1 MATLGSLRTY
11 TRMINILRKAFDIPD
26 GEIEFLKD
34 SQKVIDWI
42 EGSKYALNSKKAI
55 YIAIVGTLKS
65 DESFDLE
72 PYRSKMDSYNK
83 EVVANY
89 ETQTLSKSEET
100 KYLPW
105 TQILDAVEKAR
116 VAVEDIWTL
125 QEYVILALYTLMPPV
140 RLDYG
145 EMKVVPVEPDQ
156 PVGNYLVW
164 SAQHKK
170 PYFYFSD
177 YKTFKVYGVMKIQ
190 LCPALVKVLEEW
202 LAYPDQYLLVDKQGG
217 PLGAVALG
225 QLIISTFHKH
235 CGKKVGVSMLRH
247 SYISYVR
254 AKELPIKKSDALAHQ
269 MMHSPKMSMIYRK
282 I

>member
-11 TRMINILRKAFDIPD
+11 TRMINILRKAFALPEDN
-26 GEIEFLKD
+26 IEFLKD
-34 SQKVIDWI
+34 TQKVIDWI
-42 EGSKYALNSKKAI
+42 ESSKYAVNSKKAI

-65 DESFDLE
+65 VEGYDLE

-116 VAVEDIWTL
+116 VAVEDVWTL

-145 EMKVVPVEPDQ
+145 EMKIVPVEPAE

-164 SAQHKK
+164 GKK

-190 LCPALVKVLEEW
+190 LCTPLVNVLEEW
-202 LAYPDQYLLVDKQGG
+202 LAYPTQYLLEDRSGG
-217 PLGAVALG
+217 ALGAVALG
-225 QLIISTFHKH
+225 QLIISTFQKH

-247 SYISYVR
+247 SYISYIR

>member
-11 TRMINILRKAFDIPD
+11 TRMINILRKAFGLPD
-26 GEIEFLKD
+26 DDIEFLKD
-34 SQKVIDWI
+34 SQRVIDWI
-42 EGSKYALNSKKAI
+42 ESSKYAVNSKKAI
-55 YIAIVGTLKS
+55 YIAIVGTLKAQ
-65 DESFDLE
+65 EGYDLT
-72 PYRSKMDSYNK
+72 PYRSKMDGYNK
-83 EVVANY
+83 EVIASY
-89 ETQTLSKSEET
+89 ETQTLSALEET

-116 VAVEDIWTL
+116 VAVEDVWTL

-145 EMKVVPVEPDQ
+145 EMKVVPVEPAD

-164 SAQHKK
+164 SKK

-177 YKTFKVYGVMKIQ
+177 YKTFKVYGVMKIE
-190 LCPALVKVLEEW
+190 LCAALVKVLEEW
-202 LAYPDQYLLVDKQGG
+202 LAYPDQYLLVDRSGS

-225 QLIISTFHKH
+225 QLIISTFQKH

-247 SYISYVR
+247 SYISYIR

>member
-11 TRMINILRKAFDIPD
+11 TRMINILRKAFELPD
-26 GEIEFLKD
+26 DNIEFLKD
-34 SQKVIDWI
+34 TQKVIDWI
-42 EGSKYALNSKKAI
+42 ESSKYAVNSKKAI

-65 DESFDLE
+65 VEGYDLE

-116 VAVEDIWTL
+116 VAVEDVWTL
-125 QEYVILALYTLMPPV
+125 QEYVILSLYTLMPPV

-145 EMKVVPVEPDQ
+145 EMKIVPVEPAE

-164 SAQHKK
+164 GKK

-190 LCPALVKVLEEW
+190 LCAALVKVLEEW
-202 LAYPDQYLLVDKQGG
+202 LAYPNQYLLEDRSGN

-225 QLIISTFHKH
+225 QLIISTFQKH

-247 SYISYVR
+247 SYISYIR

-282 I
+282 L

>member
-11 TRMINILRKAFDIPD
+11 TRMINILRKAFNIPE

-42 EGSKYALNSKKAI
+42 ETSKYALNSKKAI

-65 DESFDLE
+65 DESFDLQ
-72 PYRSKMDSYNK
+72 PYRDQMDKYNK

-89 ETQTLSKSEET
+89 NEQTLSVLEET

-105 TQILDAVEKAR
+105 SQILDAVEKAR
-116 VAVEDIWTL
+116 VAVEDVWTL

-145 EMKVVPVEPDQ
+145 EMKVVPVEPAE

-164 SAQHKK
+164 SKK

-202 LAYPDQYLLVDKQGG
+202 LAYPDQYLLVDRSGG

-282 I
+282 L

>member
-11 TRMINILRKAFDIPD
+11 TRMINILRKAFDIPE

-42 EGSKYALNSKKAI
+42 ETSKYALNSKKAI

-65 DESFDLE
+65 DESFDLQ
-72 PYRSKMDSYNK
+72 PYRDQMDKYNK

-89 ETQTLSKSEET
+89 NEQTLSVLEET

-105 TQILDAVEKAR
+105 SQILDAVEKAR
-116 VAVEDIWTL
+116 VAVEDVWTL

-145 EMKVVPVEPDQ
+145 EMKIVPVEPAE

-164 SAQHKK
+164 SKK

-202 LAYPDQYLLVDKQGG
+202 LAYPDQYLLVDRSGG

>member
-11 TRMINILRKAFDIPD
+11 TRMINILRKAFGLPD
-26 GEIEFLKD
+26 DNIEFLKD
-34 SQKVIDWI
+34 TQKVIDWI
-42 EGSKYALNSKKAI
+42 EGSKYAVNSKKAI

-65 DESFDLE
+65 VEGYDLE

-105 TQILDAVEKAR
+105 TQILETVEKAR
-116 VAVEDIWTL
+116 IAVEDVWTL

-145 EMKVVPVEPDQ
+145 EMKIVPVEPAE
-156 PVGNYLVW
+156 PVGNYLIW
-164 SAQHKK
+164 GKK

-190 LCPALVKVLEEW
+190 LCAALVKVLEEW
-202 LAYPDQYLLVDKQGG
+202 LAYPTQYLLEDRSGN

-225 QLIISTFHKH
+225 QLIISTFQKH
-235 CGKKVGVSMLRH
+235 CNKKVGVSMLRH
-247 SYISYVR
+247 SYISYIR

>member
-1 MATLGSLRTY
+1 
-11 TRMINILRKAFDIPD
+11 
-26 GEIEFLKD
+26 
-34 SQKVIDWI
+34 
-42 EGSKYALNSKKAI
+42 
-55 YIAIVGTLKS
+55 
-65 DESFDLE
+65 
-72 PYRSKMDSYNK
+72 MDTYNK

-105 TQILDAVEKAR
+105 KDILDTLEKAR
-116 VAVEDIWTL
+116 LAVEDVWTL

-145 EMKVVPVEPDQ
+145 EMKIVPVEPSE

-164 SAQHKK
+164 SAQHKT

-190 LCPALVKVLEEW
+190 LRPALIEVLEEW
-202 LAYPDQYLLVDKQGG
+202 LAYPTQYLLEDRSGN
-217 PLGAVALG
+217 PLGSVMLG

-247 SYISYVR
+247 SYISHIR

-282 I
+282 L

>member
-1 MATLGSLRTY
+1 
-11 TRMINILRKAFDIPD
+11 MINILRKAFDIPD

-42 EGSKYALNSKKAI
+42 ESSKYALNSKKAI

-65 DESFDLE
+65 DETYDLK
-72 PYRSKMDSYNK
+72 PYRDQMDKYNK

-89 ETQTLSKSEET
+89 NEQTLSKSEET

-105 TQILDAVEKAR
+105 TEILDAVEKAR
-116 VAVEDIWTL
+116 VAVEDVWTL

-145 EMKVVPVEPDQ
+145 EMKVVPVEPAE

-164 SAQHKK
+164 SKK

-202 LAYPDQYLLVDKQGG
+202 LAYPDQYLLVDRSGS

-225 QLIISTFHKH
+225 QLIISTFQKH

>member
-1 MATLGSLRTY
+1 
-11 TRMINILRKAFDIPD
+11 
-26 GEIEFLKD
+26 
-34 SQKVIDWI
+34 
-42 EGSKYALNSKKAI
+42 
-55 YIAIVGTLKS
+55 
-65 DESFDLE
+65 
-72 PYRSKMDSYNK
+72 MDSYNK

-105 TQILDAVEKAR
+105 AQILDAVEKAR
-116 VAVEDIWTL
+116 VAVEDVWTL

-145 EMKVVPVEPDQ
+145 EMKIVPVEPAE

-164 SAQHKK
+164 GKK

-190 LCPALVKVLEEW
+190 LCTPLVKVLEEW
-202 LAYPDQYLLVDKQGG
+202 LAYPTQHLLEDRSGG
-217 PLGAVALG
+217 ALGAVALG
-225 QLIISTFHKH
+225 QLIISTFQKH

-247 SYISYVR
+247 SYISYIR
-254 AKELPIKKSDALAHQ
+254 AKELPIKTSDALAHQ

>member
-11 TRMINILRKAFDIPD
+11 TRMINILRKAFGLPD
-26 GEIEFLKD
+26 DNIEFLKD
-34 SQKVIDWI
+34 TQKVIDWI
-42 EGSKYALNSKKAI
+42 ESSKYAINSKKAI
-55 YIAIVGTLKS
+55 YIAIVGTLKAQ
-65 DESFDLE
+65 EGYDLE
-72 PYRSKMDSYNK
+72 PYRAKMDSYNK

-125 QEYVILALYTLMPPV
+125 QEYIILALYTLMPPV

-145 EMKVVPVEPDQ
+145 EMKVVPVEPAN
-156 PVGNYLVW
+156 PVGNYLIW
-164 SAQHKK
+164 SKK

-177 YKTFKVYGVMKIQ
+177 YKTFKVYGVMKIE
-190 LCPALVKVLEEW
+190 LCAALVKVLEEW
-202 LAYPDQYLLVDKQGG
+202 LAYPDQYLLVDRSGS

-225 QLIISTFHKH
+225 QLIISTFQKH

-247 SYISYVR
+247 SYISYIR

>member
-42 EGSKYALNSKKAI
+42 ESSKYALNSKKAI

-65 DESFDLE
+65 EDDYDLQ
-72 PYRSKMDSYNK
+72 PYRDQMDKYNK
-83 EVVANY
+83 EVVASYN
-89 ETQTLSKSEET
+89 EQTLSKSEET
-100 KYLPW
+100 KYLLW
-105 TQILDAVEKAR
+105 TEILDAVEKAR
-116 VAVEDIWTL
+116 VAVEDVWTL
-125 QEYVILALYTLMPPV
+125 QEYVVLSLYTLMPPV

-145 EMKVVPVEPDQ
+145 EMKVVPVEPDE
-156 PVGNYLVW
+156 PVGNYLIW
-164 SAQHKK
+164 GKK

-177 YKTFKVYGVMKIQ
+177 YKTSKVYGVMRIK

-202 LAYPDQYLLVDKQGG
+202 LAYPDQYLLVDRSGS

-225 QLIISTFHKH
+225 QLIISTFQKH

-254 AKELPIKKSDALAHQ
+254 AKELPIKQSDALAHQ

>member
-11 TRMINILRKAFDIPD
+11 TRMINILRKAFGLPD
-26 GEIEFLKD
+26 DDIEFLKD
-34 SQKVIDWI
+34 TQKVIDWI
-42 EGSKYALNSKKAI
+42 EGSKYAVNSKKAI

-65 DESFDLE
+65 IDGYDLQ
-72 PYRSKMDSYNK
+72 PYRSKMDTYNK
-83 EVVANY
+83 EIVANY

-105 TQILDAVEKAR
+105 AEILDAVEKAR
-116 VAVEDIWTL
+116 VAVEDVWTL

-145 EMKVVPVEPDQ
+145 EMKIVPVEPAE

-164 SAQHKK
+164 GKK

-177 YKTFKVYGVMKIQ
+177 YKTFKVYGVMKIH

-202 LAYPDQYLLVDKQGG
+202 LAYPNQYLLEDRSGN

-225 QLIISTFHKH
+225 QLIISTFQKH
-235 CGKKVGVSMLRH
+235 CNKKIGVSMLRH
-247 SYISYVR
+247 SYISYIR
-254 AKELPIKKSDALAHQ
+254 AKELPIKTSDALAHQ

-282 I
+282 L